1 VVRVK
6 NEPCKGRL
14 SLYYKCGLERSSARF
29 LIFLRYAVKVVSFPT
44 ADPNLGLPLLGLII
58 VLTEALLEKL
68 SLCGVDTGLP
78 SRQRGA
84 EPIFRNPVIITFGP
98 K

>member
-1 VVRVK
+1 MIF
-6 NEPCKGRL
+6 
-14 SLYYKCGLERSSARF
+14 ARF
-29 LIFLRYAVKVVSFPT
+29 TIFLFFYVRKTIFVE
-44 ADPNLGLPLLGLII
+44 NLQKASRLTHTSLSGPIYRGLGTVLGLII

-84 EPIFRNPVIITFGP
+84 EPIFRDPVIITFGP